1 MAKMSENSRT
11 VWNYVVAAG
20 DANITLDDIA
30 EGTGLNK
37 KVVNGCVVAFQRKNL
52 MERTEHAIVMEDGST
67 KVVKYISR
75 TEDGMAFDPD
85 AVVEA
90 E

>member
-11 VWNYVVAAG
+11 VWDYVVAAG

-52 MERTEHAIVMEDGST
+52 MKRTPGEVELEDGTHKS
-67 KVVKYISR
+67 VKFISL
-75 TEDGMAFDPD
+75 TDEGKAFDP
-85 AVVEA
+85 EA
-90 E
+90 TTEE